1 MPPKYTSLPTTT
13 PTFPETTI
21 TPGEQAEIDAK
32 RILSEYGYVH
42 SGQVI
47 DYDEAIEIL
56 KEVILKNRK

>member
-1 MPPKYTSLPTTT
+1 MPPKGSHM
-13 PTFPETTI
+13 TI
-21 TPGEQAEIDAK
+21 TPEEQAELDAK

-47 DYDEAIEIL
+47 DYDEAIEII